1 MHSEARGGAY
11 LALHI
16 GSYRKIGAS
25 DGRARLSCTAEG
37 SAQTYSIYGL
47 CGRGPAA
54 SALAVS
60 TAPILS
66 LSRGHWRERSASQQ
80 PQRDFV
86 NVRIRP
92 CWVAPKSSRA
102 WFSGSPLL
110 SSIPTVYATPGECAP
125 GNSRSCRTREGRPRH
140 DVRSGRDQRAREGRP
155 RHYVRSG
162 CDRRHLCRDRL
173 HLRLE
178 LPKHST
184 SGRLRQSPPRPKQTQ
199 FCASQCSHHLLGDAL
214 MHPSLYA

>member
-92 CWVAPKSSRA
+92 CWVAPKVRELGFRDRHCSVA
-102 WFSGSPLL
+102 YPPFTPPQGS
-110 SSIPTVYATPGECAP
+110 AHPGIAGAAVPGRDAP
-125 GNSRSCRTREGRPRH
+125 GTTFEAAVTGVTFAVTDSACALNCRS
-140 DVRSGRDQRAREGRP
+140 
-155 RHYVRSG
+155 
-162 CDRRHLCRDRL
+162 
-173 HLRLE
+173 
-178 LPKHST
+178 
-184 SGRLRQSPPRPKQTQ
+184 
-199 FCASQCSHHLLGDAL
+199 
-214 MHPSLYA
+214 